1 MFKDKDILKF
11 NITIKRVELNLE
23 KSISDEEKKCFNEN
37 NKINNNE
44 FTEFKDFLNFNTNR
58 LIVMVIITEKKNVK
72 FDLCISNIFLFDYD
86 YEYIKSDEEISNVVK
101 KPYLNKEFCVFYII
115 N

>member
-72 FDLCISNIFLFDYD
+72 FD
-86 YEYIKSDEEISNVVK
+86 
-101 KPYLNKEFCVFYII
+101 
-115 N
+115 